1 LILYYN
7 YFLGIAF
14 ILILSFLISN
24 FLKKK
29 RFKKLK
35 ATLYK
40 NWGTQKKN
48 PYYNFFVIGKYFEN
62 NAHKKEAYHIVS
74 EKSKIDLDINE
85 IFKFI
90 DRTSSKIGQQYLYF
104 KIRTIGS
111 IDALLKFDAFTTR
124 FQQDKDASISCQLE
138 LSKLNQTSSYYLE
151 ELINGKQV
159 QKPKNL
165 WIVKLLTSAAI
176 ASIVLSFFF
185 PITIIFLVPLF
196 AVNSVFHY
204 QNKGNVTYYLQ
215 GIRQLSKSLKVTKK
229 LSKQPIVVAHF
240 KDFSFIK
247 EIDSIMFKSEFVAF
261 EKNINNSWLFPIWLL
276 IELIKIVFNIEYLV
290 FYSFLD
296 ALTKEKKSIER
307 MFLCIGEIDVAI
319 AIASLKSGGLEICTP
334 SFNTSNRLNVS
345 AIYHPLIKN
354 CITNNV
360 DLSDKSMLLTGSN
373 MSGKSTFIR
382 TVALNSILAQ
392 TLHISFSASYSA
404 PFYKIYTA
412 IRISD
417 DLLEDTSYY
426 LQEVLA
432 IKELIDASIDKN
444 PCLFVLDE
452 IFKGTN
458 TIERISG
465 GKAILSYLNS
475 EKNTVLVATHDIE
488 LTALLEKENYKLYH
502 FSEVIENNNLFF
514 NHTIK
519 EGKLTTRNAIRILDL
534 YQYPSEI
541 IKAAKAI
548 EKTYFS

>member
-1 LILYYN
+1 M
-7 YFLGIAF
+7 A
-14 ILILSFLISN
+14 
-24 FLKKK
+24 
-29 RFKKLK
+29 
-35 ATLYK
+35 
-40 NWGTQKKN
+40 
-48 PYYNFFVIGKYFEN
+48 
-62 NAHKKEAYHIVS
+62 
-74 EKSKIDLDINE
+74 
-85 IFKFI
+85 
-90 DRTSSKIGQQYLYF
+90 
-104 KIRTIGS
+104 
-111 IDALLKFDAFTTR
+111 
-124 FQQDKDASISCQLE
+124 
-138 LSKLNQTSSYYLE
+138 
-151 ELINGKQV
+151 
-159 QKPKNL
+159 
-165 WIVKLLTSAAI
+165 
-176 ASIVLSFFF
+176 
-185 PITIIFLVPLF
+185 
-196 AVNSVFHY
+196 
-204 QNKGNVTYYLQ
+204 
-215 GIRQLSKSLKVTKK
+215 
-229 LSKQPIVVAHF
+229 
-240 KDFSFIK
+240 
-247 EIDSIMFKSEFVAF
+247 
-261 EKNINNSWLFPIWLL
+261 FPIWLL

-360 DLSDKSMLLTGSN
+360 NLSDKSMLLTGSN

-392 TLHISFSASYSA
+392 TLHISFGASYSA

-465 GKAILSYLNS
+465 GKAILSYLNG
-475 EKNTVLVATHDIE
+475 ENKTALVATHNIE
-488 LTALLEKENYKLYH
+488 LITLLEKEAYKLYH
-502 FSEVIENNNLFF
+502 FIEEIESNNLFF
-514 NHTIK
+514 DHKIK
-519 EGKLTTRNAIRILDL
+519 EGKLTTRNAIQILDL
-534 YQYPSEI
+534 YKYPLEI
-541 IKAAKAI
+541 ITYAKVI